1 MIFTANEKS
10 LQQDLTRIPR
20 ANIDETYGAFRLGF
34 WQKIKKKGTAR
45 FDKEPRGKYRR
56 KILYDIGFPRQIQR
70 KVWYDLKRKG
80 FPRQWKKVTVRFEKD
95 QTMIPAASK
104 KRHTMV
110 CVGFCDKKRRAHG
123 TIKLG
128 LPRQKKEEKYGSN

>member
-1 MIFTANEKS
+1 MTMIPTANKKS

-56 KILYDIGFPRQIQR
+56 KILYDSRIPAANIE
-70 KVWYDLKRKG
+70 KG
-80 FPRQWKKVTVRFEKD
+80 LVRFEKD
-95 QTMIPAASK
+95 FHGNGRMLRYDL
-104 KRHTMV
+104 KR
-110 CVGFCDKKRRAHG
+110 
-123 TIKLG
+123 IKL
-128 LPRQKKEEKYGSN
+128 